1 MVFITWEDIN
11 DTFNEANE
19 VNEVNTVNEIL
30 NVVAITLL
38 LSNTV

>member
-19 VNEVNTVNEIL
+19 VNEVDTVNEIL
-30 NVVAITLL
+30 YVVAITLL